1 MAEDALIDSVAGLV
15 LAAGVSERFGSDK
28 RQAYLSADRQ
38 LLSATLAVP
47 CAVLSDVYVVLRADD
62 QIGRL
67 NLPDKIAPIHCQ
79 QAALGMGHSLACG
92 IEWLLNYSNAA
103 AVAVFLG
110 DMPWLREHTLRHLLK
125 EASESHIVLPFYAG
139 QRGHPVIFGRNFW
152 SELAQIKGDTGGRD
166 VIKRHPEVLQIVEL
180 DDVGLIT
187 DVDTP
192 HALLDPPVDLKCR

>member
-15 LAAGVSERFGSDK
+15 LAAGVSKRFGGDK
-28 RQAYLSADRQ
+28 RQAYLSEDQQ
-38 LLSATLAVP
+38 LLPATLAVP

-62 QIGRL
+62 KPDKL
-67 NLPDKIAPIHCQ
+67 NLSDNIQPIHCQ
-79 QAALGMGHSLACG
+79 QAELGMGHSLACG

-110 DMPWLREHTLRHLLK
+110 DMPWLRENTLRHLLK

-139 QRGHPVIFGRNFW
+139 QRGHPVLFGRDFW
-152 SELAQIKGDTGGRD
+152 PELAQIKGDSGGRD
-166 VIKRHPEVLQIVEL
+166 VIQRHPELLQIVEL
-180 DDVGLIT
+180 DDVGLIR

-192 HALLDPPVDLKCR
+192 KALLTRQLT